1 MKTLTVEN
9 CRRLLLEVEK
19 RTSKRTQ
26 ATDRGLLLALLTC
39 GADARTWTWQDVL
52 ELFLDMPYPTY
63 ENVKQIAIAKQLT
76 IFPFNHVRFSEA
88 HWVHGSKLEDAVFTI
103 GTKPLTTQ
111 EVTRRMKRYARLAG
125 IATESVSLRTL
136 VNTHNLLM
144 NVYGN
149 ADEIADVLG
158 VRREP
163 VVSSFR
169 PVVRKAA
176 VRLHGIGRRA
186 GRLQA

>member
-1 MKTLTVEN
+1 MKTLTVDH

-19 RTSKRTQ
+19 RTSKCTQ
-26 ATDRGLLLALLTC
+26 ATDRALLTALLTC

-52 ELFLDMPYPTY
+52 ELYLDMPYATY

-76 IFPFNHVRFSEA
+76 IFPFNHARFTEA

-103 GTKPLTTQ
+103 GSKPLTTQ

-125 IATESVSLRTL
+125 IEYVSLRTL

-149 ADEIADVLG
+149 ADEIADAIG
-158 VRREP
+158 VRREA
-163 VVSSFR
+163 VSSSFR